1 MKSKDIEAEKSW
13 LVYILRCGDKSFY
26 TGSTNNIEKRLA
38 AHNQGIASKYTRGR
52 LPVRLLATSGHFSKG
67 DALRLEMKIKK
78 LPKEEKLAAL
88 RMFARTQ
95 QEKPER
101 FK

>member
-13 LVYILRCGDKSFY
+13 LVYILRCSDKSFY
-26 TGSTNNIEKRLA
+26 TGSTNNIDKRLA
-38 AHNQGIASKYTRGR
+38 AHNQGLASKYTRGR
-52 LPVRLLATSGHFSKG
+52 LPVRLLATSGHLSKG

-78 LPKEEKLAAL
+78 LPKQKKLAAL
-88 RMFARTQ
+88 NLP
-95 QEKPER
+95 K